1 MPKVQ
6 TRTWRVFKPARLRYS
21 GQGPRGKITMAR
33 IARLFIALSL
43 VLGLAACSNG
53 VNLNPLTWFSGASN
67 PDDRLVALEPADGYP
82 DDMDRRL
89 RVDQVTA
96 LRIERTT
103 AGVIVHASGLPP
115 RVGYWDA
122 ELVPEND
129 GEPAGGVMTYAFRI
143 SPPRWAT
150 PASTP
155 YARTVEVAQFI
166 SNAELRDV
174 RSIRVIGERNS
185 RSARR

>member
-1 MPKVQ
+1 
-6 TRTWRVFKPARLRYS
+6 
-21 GQGPRGKITMAR
+21 MAR

-43 VLGLAACSNG
+43 VLGLAACSDG
-53 VNLNPLTWFSGASN
+53 INLNPLTWFGSASN
-67 PDDRLVALEPADGYP
+67 PDDRLVALEPSGGYL
-82 DDMDRRL
+82 DDQDRRL
-89 RVDQVTA
+89 RIDQVTS

-115 RVGYWDA
+115 RLGYWDA
-122 ELVPEND
+122 QLVPEND
-129 GEPAGGVMTYAFRI
+129 GEPEGGVLTYVFRI

-155 YARTVEVAQFI
+155 YARTVEVAEFI
-166 SNAELRDV
+166 SNSALRDV

-185 RSARR
+185 RTARR